1 MRRKGM
7 LGLVL
12 LTMIISLTGC
22 GSSGGYKGYDSVS
35 HSYSDEVGFSMNNS
49 YDEGYSGNIDYS
61 GTHISGD
68 LVDYSYSLGSRGYVK
83 EKETAL
89 AFYEEAQT
97 FVDEHDG
104 YIDNVN
110 NTFRTNDLDADFYYY
125 KDSDYIKYSAT
136 GCVNFNIQIEE
147 QYTEDVIALFD
158 DFCKTNDFAVT
169 QFNQYATNYKSYDVV
184 ESYNEDWYHGDDITQ
199 EDLDKQLAYT
209 SIDVSVSYSIKRP
222 GFTVFA
228 LNVKSFFRSFWDSC
242 GDVVSALI
250 WIFIYSFSIF
260 FIIALPIIKIF
271 KKSMV
276 KFYKKHPEYYIP
288 KRIVLDDATT
298 FVKSDGLKIDKSAV
312 TKSEKFDSDVKK

>member
-12 LTMIISLTGC
+12 LTMIIGLTGC
-22 GSSGGYKGYDSVS
+22 SSSDGYKGYGSVS

-61 GTHISGD
+61 GTYISGD

-110 NTFRTNDLDADFYYY
+110 NTFRTNDLDADFYHYG
-125 KDSDYIKYSAT
+125 DSDYIKYSAT

-169 QFNQYATNYKSYDVV
+169 QFNQYVTNYKSYDVV

-222 GFTVFA
+222 AVEVFV
-228 LNVKSFFRSFWDSC
+228 LRIKSFGKQFWDSC
-242 GDVVSALI
+242 GDVLSALF
-250 WIFIYSFSIF
+250 WIVVYTFVILFVIV
-260 FIIALPIIKIF
+260 LPVVKIF
-271 KKSMV
+271 KKSMF
-276 KFYKKHPEYYIP
+276 KYHKKHPEYDIP
-288 KRIVLDDATT
+288 KKIVLDETM
-298 FVKSDGLKIDKSAV
+298 LCH
-312 TKSEKFDSDVKK
+312 KSENDISK